1 MIDILNEI
9 KEKSIPIVSKH
20 NKVLYNVE
28 KVKDYGMNVIRILI
42 DDPNTLDID
51 IDDVA
56 AINQEILDVVNDL
69 LPDDLY
75 LEVSSVGV
83 ERELKTEKELELA
96 LNKYIYVSSYEKIE
110 NLKTKDVYGYLES
123 YDANTITINAK
134 EKTKTKIIKI
144 NRDKIDKIRIA
155 VEF

>member
-75 LEVSSVGV
+75 LGVSSVGV

-144 NRDKIDKIRIA
+144 NRDKIAKIRLA

>member
-110 NLKTKDVYGYLES
+110 NLKTKDAYGYLES

-144 NRDKIDKIRIA
+144 NRDKIAKIRLA

>member
-83 ERELKTEKELELA
+83 ERELKPEKELELA

-123 YDANTITINAK
+123 YDANTITVNAK

-144 NRDKIDKIRIA
+144 NRDKIAKIRLA

>member
-56 AINQEILDVVNDL
+56 AINQEILDEVNDL

-123 YDANTITINAK
+123 YDANTITVNAN

-144 NRDKIDKIRIA
+144 NRDKIAKIRLA

>member
-123 YDANTITINAK
+123 YDANTITVNAK

-144 NRDKIDKIRIA
+144 NRDKIAKIRLA

>member
-56 AINQEILDVVNDL
+56 TINQEILDVVNDL

-123 YDANTITINAK
+123 YDANTITVNAK

-144 NRDKIDKIRIA
+144 NRDKIAKIRLA

>member
-123 YDANTITINAK
+123 YDANTITVNAK

-144 NRDKIDKIRIA
+144 NRDKITKIRLA

>member
-96 LNKYIYVSSYEKIE
+96 LNKHIYVSSYEKIE

-144 NRDKIDKIRIA
+144 NRDKIAKIRLA

>member
-28 KVKDYGMNVIRILI
+28 KVQDYGMNVIRILI

-51 IDDVA
+51 IADVA

-144 NRDKIDKIRIA
+144 NRDKIAKIRLA

>member
-123 YDANTITINAK
+123 YDVNTITVNAN

-144 NRDKIDKIRIA
+144 NRDKIAKIRLA

>member
-110 NLKTKDVYGYLES
+110 NLKTKEVYGYLES

-144 NRDKIDKIRIA
+144 NRDKIAKIRLA

>member
-28 KVKDYGMNVIRILI
+28 KVKDYGMNVIRVLI

-144 NRDKIDKIRIA
+144 NRDKIAKIRLA

>member
-75 LEVSSVGV
+75 LVVSSVGV

-144 NRDKIDKIRIA
+144 NRDKIAKIRLA

>member
-96 LNKYIYVSSYEKIE
+96 FNKYIYVSSYEKIE

-144 NRDKIDKIRIA
+144 NRDKIAKIRLA

>member
-1 MIDILNEI
+1 M
-9 KEKSIPIVSKH
+9 
-20 NKVLYNVE
+20 
-28 KVKDYGMNVIRILI
+28 
-42 DDPNTLDID
+42 
-51 IDDVA
+51 
-56 AINQEILDVVNDL
+56 VNDL

-144 NRDKIDKIRIA
+144 NRDKIAKIRLA

>member
-123 YDANTITINAK
+123 YDANTITVNAK

-144 NRDKIDKIRIA
+144 NRDKSAKIRLA

>member
-56 AINQEILDVVNDL
+56 AINQEILDVVYDL
-69 LPDDLY
+69 LLDDLY

-144 NRDKIDKIRIA
+144 NRDKIAKIRLA

>member
-123 YDANTITINAK
+123 YDANTITIKTK

-144 NRDKIDKIRIA
+144 NRDKIAKIRLA

>member
-56 AINQEILDVVNDL
+56 VINQEILDEVNDL

-123 YDANTITINAK
+123 YDASTVTVNAK
-134 EKTKTKIIKI
+134 EKTKTKVIKI
-144 NRDKIDKIRIA
+144 NRDKIAKIRLA

>member
-83 ERELKTEKELELA
+83 ERKLKTEKELELA

-144 NRDKIDKIRIA
+144 NRDKIAKIRLA

>member
-144 NRDKIDKIRIA
+144 NRDKIAKIRLA

>member
-134 EKTKTKIIKI
+134 
-144 NRDKIDKIRIA
+144 
-155 VEF
+155 

>member
-144 NRDKIDKIRIA
+144 NREKIAKIRLA

>member
-110 NLKTKDVYGYLES
+110 NLKTKDVYGSLES

-144 NRDKIDKIRIA
+144 NRDKIAKIRLA

>member
-56 AINQEILDVVNDL
+56 AINQEILDEVNDL

-123 YDANTITINAK
+123 YDANTITVNAK

-144 NRDKIDKIRIA
+144 NRDKIAKIRLA

>member
-123 YDANTITINAK
+123 YDANTITIKAK

-144 NRDKIDKIRIA
+144 NRDKIAKIRLA

>member
-83 ERELKTEKELELA
+83 ERDLKTENELELA

-144 NRDKIDKIRIA
+144 NRDKIAKIRLA